1 MANLETISGRII
13 EVHLRFT
20 DQWPDLYGAGWM
32 TALVGL
38 YATGEWLFDA
48 HDLRTGYSVVLF
60 GPHGIEYRHPA
71 AERVAELLTNPNVT
85 SIQIT
90 FHDERFAG
98 SHSMPPGGFRL
109 AVVNC
114 WALRTGK
121 QVRAGLAALFGL
133 APHVAR
139 S

>member
-1 MANLETISGRII
+1 
-13 EVHLRFT
+13 
-20 DQWPDLYGAGWM
+20 M

-48 HDLRTGYSVVLF
+48 YDLRTGYSVVLF

-71 AERVAELLTNPNVT
+71 AERVAELLKNPNVT

-114 WALRTGK
+114 WDLARGQTGTRRACRTFRPGSA
-121 QVRAGLAALFGL
+121 RAQLTGT
-133 APHVAR
+133 P
-139 S
+139 